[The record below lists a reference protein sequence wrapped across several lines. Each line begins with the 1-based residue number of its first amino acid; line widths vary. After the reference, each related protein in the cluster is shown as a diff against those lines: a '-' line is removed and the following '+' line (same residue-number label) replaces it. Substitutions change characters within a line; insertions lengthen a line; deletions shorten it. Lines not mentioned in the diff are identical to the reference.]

1 MSDLNSQAGLT
12 VHTMD
17 TGHPAAHEVPCILV
31 IFGGAGDL
39 SHRKLLPA
47 LYNLMV
53 DGELPEKIAIVGF
66 SMEKLDDQAY
76 QKFAQQGIEEFSRQ
90 KITKDQ
96 WAKFAPML
104 HFVSGGF
111 TDKADYTKLRK
122 RLDELDGDLQIGGNR
137 IFYLA
142 VPPRFIGDCTD
153 NLNAAGLINPPDSK
167 KGITRVVVEKPI
179 GHDLASAIALNQ
191 DLAAH
196 FDESQIFR
204 IDHYLGKETVE
215 NLMALRFAN
224 TIFEPIWSQH
234 YIDHVQITVAEEE
247 GVGTRASY
255 YDQAGALRDM
265 VQSHIL
271 QVMCIFAMEPPR
283 SIGADA
289 VRDAK
294 LNALRSLRPI
304 TSADVDKLVVRG
316 QYVAGTE
323 GGKPVPAYR
332 DEEHIRPDSNIETFV
347 AIKCFVDNWR
357 WAGVPFYLRTG
368 KRLPKR
374 ASEIALYFKNVPR
387 ILYNT
392 GPAPGLPQ
400 NMLTFQIQPEEGLK
414 LNIISKLP
422 GSPLRLS
429 PVDVDFHYT
438 TASPEAYETLL
449 RDVITG
455 DQTLFMRRD
464 SVEEAWRWVQPILD
478 TWTESSASPFP
489 YPAGTWGPSQAMSL
503 IERDGRSW
511 RVL

>member
-1 MSDLNSQAGLT
+1 
-12 VHTMD
+12 
-17 TGHPAAHEVPCILV
+17 
-31 IFGGAGDL
+31 
-39 SHRKLLPA
+39 
-47 LYNLMV
+47 
-53 DGELPEKIAIVGF
+53 
-66 SMEKLDDQAY
+66 
-76 QKFAQQGIEEFSRQ
+76 
-90 KITKDQ
+90 
-96 WAKFAPML
+96 
-104 HFVSGGF
+104 
-111 TDKADYTKLRK
+111 
-122 RLDELDGDLQIGGNR
+122 
-137 IFYLA
+137 
-142 VPPRFIGDCTD
+142 
-153 NLNAAGLINPPDSK
+153 
-167 KGITRVVVEKPI
+167 
-179 GHDLASAIALNQ
+179 
-191 DLAAH
+191 
-196 FDESQIFR
+196 
-204 IDHYLGKETVE
+204 
-215 NLMALRFAN
+215 
-224 TIFEPIWSQH
+224 
-234 YIDHVQITVAEEE
+234 
-247 GVGTRASY
+247 
-255 YDQAGALRDM
+255 
-265 VQSHIL
+265 
-271 QVMCIFAMEPPR
+271 MEPPR

-304 TSADVDKLVVRG
+304 TSADTDKLVVRG

-347 AIKCFVDNWR
+347 AIKCFIDNWR

-374 ASEIALYFKNVPR
+374 ASEIALYFRHVPR

-392 GPAPGLPQ
+392 GPEPGLPQ

-449 RDVITG
+449 RDVIAG

-464 SVEEAWRWVQPILD
+464 SVEEAWRLVQPILD
-478 TWTESSASPFP
+478 AWAESTASPFP
-489 YPAGTWGPSQAMSL
+489 YSAGSWGPSQAMSL